1 MIKLTRLNNS
11 EFYLNPHLIE
21 RIEETPDTIITLVND
36 NHYVVTEKA
45 KAVVAAI
52 VAYRVHIAHDPIRPS
67 DSGGTPPP
75 NRD

>member
-45 KAVVAAI
+45 KAVVEAI
-52 VAYRVHIAHDPIRPS
+52 VAYRVQIARHPMQMS
-67 DSGGTPPP
+67 ASGVVPPP